1 MGMVRRL
8 KHGPINAAKV
18 LPPALVTAL
27 QQVAA
32 GRHVYIPAVES
43 PVVRRWREARQAQ
56 QRGASCGWIAQSLGL
71 TPRAVTRLLASPSPP
86 TSRAVAATFATPQG
100 RAVLKRIQQ
109 HVEACVLYVPVAVS
123 KTDQRRRRI
132 AGLFIRGWTLVRVA
146 AHLQMSARQVARLY
160 QAWKAEQEQQGRTVI
175 PGQPLYSVEDRRRA
189 AAEREQRRRARLAD
203 QQRRA
208 EQVRLR
214 AIFGDE
220 GVEYLPF
227 RPVPLD

>member
-1 MGMVRRL
+1 MVRRL
-8 KHGPINAAKV
+8 KHGPVNAAKV

-43 PVVRRWREARQAQ
+43 PVVRRWREARRYQQLGYPITRIAQ
-56 QRGASCGWIAQSLGL
+56 QL
-71 TPRAVTRLLASPSPP
+71 
-86 TSRAVAATFATPQG
+86 
-100 RAVLKRIQQ
+100 
-109 HVEACVLYVPVAVS
+109 ELYVPVAVS

-208 EQVRLR
+208 EQARQR

>member
-1 MGMVRRL
+1 MVRRL
-8 KHGPINAAKV
+8 KYGPVNAARV

-43 PVVRRWREARQAQ
+43 PVVRRWREARRYQQLGYPITRIAQ
-56 QRGASCGWIAQSLGL
+56 QLEIA
-71 TPRAVTRLLASPSPP
+71 PRAVTRLLASPAPP
-86 TSRAVAATFATPQG
+86 TSRAMAAAFATPQG
-100 RAVLKRIQQ
+100 RALLRRIQQ
-109 HVEACVLYVPVAVS
+109 HVEACVLYVPVAIS

-132 AGLFIRGWTLVRVA
+132 AGLFIRGWTPARVA

-160 QAWKAEQEQQGRTVI
+160 QAWKAEQEQQGRTVV
-175 PGQPLYSVEDRRRA
+175 PGQPLYSAEDRRRA
-189 AAEREQRRRARLAD
+189 AAEREHRRQARLAD

-208 EQVRLR
+208 EQARQR
-214 AIFGDE
+214 AIFGDG